1 MQDKALS
8 YAERLAKLGAL
19 MNDSHASC
27 ADLYGCS
34 CTELDELVG
43 VAREAGALGA
53 RLTGEG
59 GGREVRDGEAV
70 GGVGVHGGHPC
81 VRVQASARTGAQLKL
96 LAWLWWN

>member
-1 MQDKALS
+1 
-8 YAERLAKLGAL
+8 

-59 GGREVRDGEAV
+59 GGRA
-70 GGVGVHGGHPC
+70 GGRGGIYG
-81 VRVQASARTGAQLKL
+81 RWAEWEIMGAPGCATKAGNSLQRMYLPPTEHV
-96 LAWLWWN
+96 